1 MPTIKNAELII
12 STDRPAD
19 RANVVVSCDVEF
31 TEVEV
36 NAMDL
41 LGLKYSL
48 TCQVINDYL
57 MDDDQMLTF
66 HPRQYPRNDEMARRH
81 EHAVFEIQV
90 SMDSLH
96 ERIFGKDKLAAQLT
110 LRNEETGS
118 EQTARTEEIAVD
130 LAA

>member
-1 MPTIKNAELII
+1 
-12 STDRPAD
+12 
-19 RANVVVSCDVEF
+19 
-31 TEVEV
+31 
-36 NAMDL
+36 MDL

-66 HPRQYPRNDEMARRH
+66 HPRQYPRNNEMARRH

-90 SMDSLH
+90 PMDSLH
-96 ERIFGKDKLAAQLT
+96 QRIFGKDKLVAQLT